1 MTDKL
6 EIAESTLFQA
16 REKVLWDEIKSLRQQ
31 LSSYVKEDEIKANV
45 NKLLVEQLAEC
56 QAREKVL
63 IDMAGKWIGDEGW
76 GQADMDEF
84 DRICLAG
91 SSILDAM
98 LKQAKSEQAETCFD
112 RALLKSNG
120 HGVPGILEELRRMAE
135 ELK

>member
-56 QAREKVL
+56 QAREKAPPRSNYEKGVFNPV
-63 IDMAGKWIGDEGW
+63 
-76 GQADMDEF
+76 F
-84 DRICLAG
+84 DLPPEP
-91 SSILDAM
+91 M
-98 LKQAKSEQAETCFD
+98 E
-112 RALLKSNG
+112 
-120 HGVPGILEELRRMAE
+120 E

>member
-16 REKVLWDEIKSLRQQ
+16 REKVLCDEIKSLRQQ

-56 QAREKVL
+56 QARENASHRSNYEKGVFNPV
-63 IDMAGKWIGDEGW
+63 
-76 GQADMDEF
+76 F
-84 DRICLAG
+84 D
-91 SSILDAM
+91 SPP
-98 LKQAKSEQAETCFD
+98 EHT
-112 RALLKSNG
+112 
-120 HGVPGILEELRRMAE
+120 AE